1 MKKLVSGILIS
12 CMALALVACGKEQS
26 ATYRSTQDV
35 SGMVITDTMTLDAK
49 GDKVQ
54 KMSETIE
61 VDLTAFDDSQ
71 YEEVAA
77 LYDEMVEQ
85 YKSVEG
91 VECTGT
97 SADKVYTISV
107 TVDTTGDAVSELV
120 ELGLLSIEG
129 PGASKG
135 ISLKKTGEALVASGY
150 EEVTE

>member
-1 MKKLVSGILIS
+1 
-12 CMALALVACGKEQS
+12 
-26 ATYRSTQDV
+26 
-35 SGMVITDTMTLDAK
+35 MVITDTMTLDAK